1 MHLDPAHLRPSAR
14 PAGVRT
20 RPGLLGAESRA
31 PPVPGTTLLPA
42 LRSPDSRPSRVFSTE
57 SVQQQSCHKP
67 RRPVLSANGRAG
79 GTPRHTSSGGRGSL
93 GPNGEAEGQTRQQQR
108 AGGKDGWG
116 TGRSRVR
123 TKRVQPPTGITGWAL
138 GEGLTLGS
146 PAQGEDRAGL
156 IQSSEQQKRQGWQQ
170 TLPQSL
176 RAGPSPELHTT
187 PLSTPLSQAR
197 RLRPGRL
204 AG

>member
-1 MHLDPAHLRPSAR
+1 MNINILVTFSPDFNEETNNKQNALGSRSPTSFRSASRRSDAPRP
-14 PAGVRT
+14 
-20 RPGLLGAESRA
+20 PGRR
-31 PPVPGTTLLPA
+31 VPGTTLLPA

-123 TKRVQPPTGITGWAL
+123 TKQ
-138 GEGLTLGS
+138 
-146 PAQGEDRAGL
+146 
-156 IQSSEQQKRQGWQQ
+156 
-170 TLPQSL
+170 
-176 RAGPSPELHTT
+176 
-187 PLSTPLSQAR
+187 
-197 RLRPGRL
+197 
-204 AG
+204 